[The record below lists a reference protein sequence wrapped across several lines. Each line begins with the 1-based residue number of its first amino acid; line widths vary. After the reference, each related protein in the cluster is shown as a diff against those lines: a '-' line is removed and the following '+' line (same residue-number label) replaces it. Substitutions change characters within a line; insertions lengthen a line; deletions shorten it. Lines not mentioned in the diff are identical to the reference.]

1 MPAMM
6 LWRERRLLSVLVLLY
21 FAQGLPSGLLAKAV
35 PALAREAGM
44 PLPHIGLLSL
54 AALPWALKFIWAPWV
69 DHLGLGRANHR
80 KRWIIACQLGAA
92 GIMVCVA
99 MLEPARLF
107 TTDFLLLVGLLGL
120 LNLFCAT
127 HDIAAD
133 GLAVRMLTPTL
144 RGPGNGIQV
153 FGYKAGLIIGG
164 GTLLMWIGLAGWR
177 ATFLMVALV
186 LLMMLLAVDRYP
198 EPAAGAVPGKRLG
211 AGEAARALVGF
222 WWRPGMFWWLLLLL
236 GYKVGDSFGSR
247 MLKPML
253 IDQGWSL
260 FQVGRLDVV
269 ASLAGLVATLAGGLW
284 LLRLHRLRGVLLF
297 GAMQALAFSGW
308 AALAA
313 MPSPP
318 AGAIWAVALFEQC
331 ADALATVVLF
341 TLMMDYCRPGR
352 EGADYTLQAAMQV
365 SAAGLFTLGSGFSAA
380 GLGYAGHFLL
390 SALLCALAIM
400 AAPCW
405 WRAFRRHPQTRPDT
419 FRMHD
424 DRPAP

>member
-1 MPAMM
+1 MFAAT
-6 LWRERRLLSVLVLLY
+6 LWQERRLLSVLVLLY

-44 PLPHIGLLSL
+44 PLPQIGLLSL
-54 AALPWALKFIWAPWV
+54 SALPWALKFIWAPWV
-69 DHLGLGRANHR
+69 DHLGQGRADHR
-80 KRWIIACQLGAA
+80 KRWIIGCQLGAA
-92 GIMVCVA
+92 GVMLCVA
-99 MLEPARLF
+99 MLEPTRLF
-107 TTDFLLLVGLLGL
+107 TGDFLLLVGLLGL

-133 GLAVRMLTPTL
+133 GLAVRMLTPAL

-164 GTLLMWIGLAGWR
+164 GILLIWIGLAGWR
-177 ATFLMVALV
+177 LTFLLVALV
-186 LLMMLLAVDRYP
+186 LLLMLLVVARYP
-198 EPAAGAVPGKRLG
+198 EPAAGPLPGERLRVS
-211 AGEAARALVGF
+211 EAARALAGF
-222 WWRPGMFWWLLLLL
+222 WWRPGMLWWLLLLL

-253 IDQGWSL
+253 IDRGWSL
-260 FQVGRLDVV
+260 FEVGRLDVM
-269 ASLAGLVATLAGGLW
+269 ASLAGLLATLAGGLW
-284 LLRLHRLRGVLLF
+284 LLRLPRLRGVLLF
-297 GAMQALAFSGW
+297 GAMQALAFLFW

-313 MPSPP
+313 LPVPP
-318 AGAIWAVALFEQC
+318 PGAVWAAAIFEQC

-352 EGADYTLQAAMQV
+352 EGSDYTLQAALQV

-380 GLGYAGHFLL
+380 ALGYAGHFLL
-390 SALLCALAIM
+390 SALLCAAAII

-405 WRAFRRHPQTRPDT
+405 WRTFRRHQQPRPPELQ
-419 FRMHD
+419 
-424 DRPAP
+424 DR